1 MEKIKKLNV
10 DFQSNL
16 DYVLTNLEN
25 DIFQANSLDDKLY
38 LEMSKREII
47 ESLNYVYQNIKNWK
61 DSYNEKKYETIIN
74 KYNEIE
80 SIISQLEMS
89 LADYEELFHMD
100 GISYSI
106 FQIGQI
112 LLNIMKKSEKNGRW

>member
-112 LLNIMKKSEKNGRW
+112 LLNIMKKSEKNVRW

>member
-61 DSYNEKKYETIIN
+61 DS
-74 KYNEIE
+74 
-80 SIISQLEMS
+80 
-89 LADYEELFHMD
+89 
-100 GISYSI
+100 
-106 FQIGQI
+106 
-112 LLNIMKKSEKNGRW
+112 

>member
-1 MEKIKKLNV
+1 MERIKKLNV

-112 LLNIMKKSEKNGRW
+112 LLNIMKRSEKNVR

>member
-61 DSYNEKKYETIIN
+61 DSYNEKKYEMIIN

-112 LLNIMKKSEKNGRW
+112 LLNIMKRGEKNVR

>member
-47 ESLNYVYQNIKNWK
+47 
-61 DSYNEKKYETIIN
+61 
-74 KYNEIE
+74 
-80 SIISQLEMS
+80 
-89 LADYEELFHMD
+89 
-100 GISYSI
+100 
-106 FQIGQI
+106 
-112 LLNIMKKSEKNGRW
+112 

>member
-112 LLNIMKKSEKNGRW
+112 LLNIMKKSEKNIR

>member
-1 MEKIKKLNV
+1 MEKIKILNV

-112 LLNIMKKSEKNGRW
+112 LLNIMKRSEKNVR

>member
-112 LLNIMKKSEKNGRW
+112 LLNIMKRGEKNVR

>member
-10 DFQSNL
+10 DFQINL

-112 LLNIMKKSEKNGRW
+112 LLNIMKKSEKNVR

>member
-112 LLNIMKKSEKNGRW
+112 LLNIMKRSEKNVRW

>member
-112 LLNIMKKSEKNGRW
+112 LFNIMKRSEKNVR

>member
-112 LLNIMKKSEKNGRW
+112 LLNIMKRSEKNVR

>member
-80 SIISQLEMS
+80 YIISQLEMS

-112 LLNIMKKSEKNGRW
+112 LLNIMKRSEKNVRW

>member
-112 LLNIMKKSEKNGRW
+112 LLNIMKKSEKNVR

>member
-47 ESLNYVYQNIKNWK
+47 ESLKYVYQNIKNWK

-112 LLNIMKKSEKNGRW
+112 LLNIMKRSEKNVR

>member
-38 LEMSKREII
+38 FEMSKREII

-112 LLNIMKKSEKNGRW
+112 LLNIMKRSEKNVR